1 MKTLQFVGFIL
12 FSSVLSVAQS
22 KEEEIVFNY
31 AVDLLANEK
40 YQDAADCFAKFLAD
54 FPDSPL
60 KGRAHF
66 NLALSFKGLGDL
78 TRAKAEFVEILDMP
92 YNERDENSLMEPY
105 TLYKH
110 HTCRMLAAIALNEQ
124 DYQEAERYITM
135 FDKKFP
141 YQHFCGN
148 EWAAYDMF
156 KAVMLARVY
165 AATNRSQKALETLA
179 PYTFSNGLASNHQVL
194 EELETIVRREFTK
207 AEIKAELIHALESLQ
222 VKQRKG
228 ETIATVKLLN
238 VSVEVEDYS
247 EPSDPNEPPT
257 EHYKRIVTSNQL
269 FKKYIE

>member
-1 MKTLQFVGFIL
+1 MKTLQLFGFIF

-22 KEEEIVFNY
+22 NEEKIVFDY
-31 AVDLLANEK
+31 AVDLLENEK
-40 YQDAADCFAKFLAD
+40 YQDAADTFSKFLTD

-66 NLALSFKGLGDL
+66 NLALSFKYLGDL
-78 TRAKAEFVEILDMP
+78 TRAKATFLEILRMP

-110 HTCRMLAAIALNEQ
+110 HACRMLAFIAMDEQ
-124 DYQEAERYITM
+124 DYQSAERYITM

-148 EWAAYDMF
+148 EWAAYNMF
-156 KAVMLARVY
+156 KAVMLAQVY

-179 PYTFSNGLASNHQVL
+179 PYTFSNALASNERVL
-194 EELETIVRREFTK
+194 EELEIIVRREFTK
-207 AEIKAELIHALESLQ
+207 DEIKAELIRALESLQ

-228 ETIATVKLLN
+228 ETMATIMLFN

-247 EPSDPNEPPT
+247 EPRNGNEPPA
-257 EHYKRIVTSNQL
+257 EHYKRIVKSNQL
-269 FKKYIE
+269 FKRYLE